1 VAVHGHEWSYV
12 RAGRGPLLLLLHGLG
27 DDHRTWLPVLPG
39 LSRHFTVIA
48 PDLPGHGRSAKPRTD
63 YSIAGY
69 ANGLRDLLS
78 VLGVDKVTVVGH
90 SLGGGVALQFAYQ
103 YPERVE
109 RLCLVAPGGV
119 GTEVSLLLRALSLP
133 GSGPL
138 LAGLTAAP
146 VRQVGRLALDVL
158 SRTGLPH
165 FRDAHAVGE
174 IYEHLADAGTR
185 EAFRRLVRGVID
197 WRGQISTIGDR
208 AYLTR
213 LVPVCVVWGDGDT
226 VLPVG
231 QAAAAAQEM
240 PTARVEVLRDA
251 GHFPHRDHPDRFV
264 ALVREFVAE
273 TAPATFHRGRWE
285 AELRRGPA
293 PTLAAVPE
301 VAQT

>member
-1 VAVHGHEWSYV
+1 VHGHEWSYV
-12 RAGRGPLLLLLHGLG
+12 RTGRGPVLLLLHGLG
-27 DDHRTWLPVLPG
+27 DDHRTWLPVLPA
-39 LSRHFTVIA
+39 LSRSFTVIA

-78 VLGVDKVTVVGH
+78 VLGVDKVTAVGH

-119 GTEVSLLLRALSLP
+119 GTEVTVLLRALSLP

-138 LAGLTAAP
+138 LAALTVAP
-146 VRQVGRLALDVL
+146 VRQLGRAVLDILTWSGL
-158 SRTGLPH
+158 SH

-174 IYEHLADAGTR
+174 IYDHLADAATR

-197 WRGQISTIGDR
+197 WRGQISTMSDR

-213 LVPVCVVWGDGDT
+213 LLPICVVWGDGDT
-226 VLPVG
+226 VLPVR
-231 QAAAAAQEM
+231 QAEAAAEQM
-240 PTARVEVLRDA
+240 PTARVEVLHDA
-251 GHFPHRDHPDRFV
+251 GHFPHRDHPERFV
-264 ALVREFVAE
+264 AILRGFVAE
-273 TAPATFHRGRWE
+273 TAPATYHRGRWE

-293 PTLAAVPE
+293 PRLAAVPE
-301 VAQT
+301 AAQT

>member
-1 VAVHGHEWSYV
+1 V
-12 RAGRGPLLLLLHGLG
+12 LLLLHGLG

-39 LSRHFTVIA
+39 LSRRFTVIA

-78 VLGVDKVTVVGH
+78 VLGVDKVTVIGH

-119 GTEVSLLLRALSLP
+119 GPEVSLLLRTLSLP

-138 LAGLTAAP
+138 LAALTLPP
-146 VRQVGRLALDVL
+146 VRQVGRITLDAL
-158 SRTGLPH
+158 SRSGLPQ
-165 FRDAHAVGE
+165 FRDAHAVSE
-174 IYEHLADAGTR
+174 IYEHLADTATR

-197 WRGQISTIGDR
+197 WRGQISTMSDR

-231 QAAAAAQEM
+231 HAAAAAAQM

-251 GHFPHRDHPDRFV
+251 GHFPHQDHPERFV
-264 ALVREFVAE
+264 TIVRDFVAE
-273 TAPATFHRGRWE
+273 TAPATYNRRRWE
-285 AELRRGPA
+285 AVLRRGAA
-293 PTLAAVPE
+293 PTLTAVPE